1 MRHLSWSRMLMEDFF
16 SSPSDES
23 DGSQVCKTRRV
34 SLLKKRRLPVDA
46 DVFCVL
52 LVVCTG
58 FALTSAVLTAQ
69 TLSGDEILN
78 KVDQNMFS
86 ESKVVVSRMVIRG
99 ERGIRTI
106 EVKSWQRSTR
116 ETFSE
121 FLAPPREKG
130 TKMLKLQDMLWTY
143 SPSTDRTIL
152 ISGHMLR
159 QSVMGSD
166 LSYEDMMEDPHLPN
180 LYMAKLSSEETL
192 GRRSCWILDLLAKK
206 EEIAYYHRRVWVDKE
221 RYVPLQEN
229 LYAKSGKLLK
239 TMEVREVTEV
249 QNHWIAKSIL
259 YKDVLKEGEGTEFFV
274 DSIVLDAVI
283 PDYLFSKAALRK

>member
-1 MRHLSWSRMLMEDFF
+1 M
-16 SSPSDES
+16 
-23 DGSQVCKTRRV
+23 
-34 SLLKKRRLPVDA
+34 RRLFWSSFV
-46 DVFCVL
+46 
-52 LVVCTG
+52 
-58 FALTSAVLTAQ
+58 LTSVVLWAPTPSSAQ
-69 TLSGDEILN
+69 RGSGDEILR

-86 ESKVVVSRMVIRG
+86 ENKVIVSRMVIHG
-99 ERGIRTI
+99 ERGSRTV
-106 EVKSWQRSTR
+106 EAKSWQRSTR

-121 FLAPPREKG
+121 FLAPARDKG

-143 SPSTDRTIL
+143 SPSTDRIIL

-180 LYMAKLSSEETL
+180 LYTAKVASEETVR
-192 GRRSCWILDLLAKK
+192 GRSCWILDLAAKK
-206 EEIAYYHRRVWVDKE
+206 EEITYYRRKVWVDKA
-221 RYVPLQEN
+221 RYVLLKEN

-239 TMEVREVTEV
+239 TMDVREVTEV

-274 DSIVLDAVI
+274 DSIVLDATI